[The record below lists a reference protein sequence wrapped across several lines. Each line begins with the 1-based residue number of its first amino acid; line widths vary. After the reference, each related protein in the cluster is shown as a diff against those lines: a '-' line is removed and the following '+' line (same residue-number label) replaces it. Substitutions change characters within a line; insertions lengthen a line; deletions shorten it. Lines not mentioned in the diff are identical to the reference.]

1 MKDSMELQRRILV
14 ADLARKG
21 IDDPRVLDAMNA
33 VRRENF
39 VLPEYRDRAYEDV
52 PLPIGFGQTIS
63 QPFTVAMMAQ
73 LLQLRPDDHVLEIG
87 TGCGYAAAVLAQ
99 LAAVVDTVERIPELA
114 EMAERNLAR
123 EGVDNV
129 RVHVGDGTLG
139 WPPEAPYNA
148 IVCAAAAA
156 ELPQPWVEQLAEG
169 GRIVV
174 PIGDLEMG
182 QTMFRFTRHGDRLS
196 RESLGRYVFVP
207 LIGRHGWPE

>member
-1 MKDSMELQRRILV
+1 MKESMEVQRRRLV

-21 IDDPRVLDAMNA
+21 IEDQRVLDAMNA
-33 VRRENF
+33 VRREDF
-39 VLPEYRDRAYEDV
+39 VLPEYRDRAYQDS

-73 LLQLRPDDHVLEIG
+73 SLRLEPTDRVLEIG
-87 TGCGYAAAVLAQ
+87 TGCGYAAAILAQ
-99 LAAVVDTVERIPELA
+99 LAAEVDTVERIEALAELA
-114 EMAERNLAR
+114 RQNLAR
-123 EGVDNV
+123 AAIQNV

-139 WPPEAPYNA
+139 WPANAPYDA

-156 ELPQPWVEQLAEG
+156 ELPQPWIEQLADG

-174 PIGDLEMG
+174 PIGDLELG
-182 QTMFRFTRHGDRLS
+182 QTMYRFTRRGDRLV